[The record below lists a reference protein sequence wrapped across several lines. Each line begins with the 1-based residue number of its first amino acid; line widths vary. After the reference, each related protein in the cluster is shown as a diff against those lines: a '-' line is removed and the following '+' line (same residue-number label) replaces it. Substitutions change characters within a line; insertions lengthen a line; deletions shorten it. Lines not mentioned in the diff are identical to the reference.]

1 MFAYNK
7 KGAVKRQRAE
17 PAAAS
22 FDRNLLSAR
31 EAGGRATQKAWKKK
45 RHASKLLRPP
55 HSSVCKT
62 FDNRKKKRRALT

>member
-45 RHASKLLRPP
+45 APRIKVTTATTLEC
-55 HSSVCKT
+55 V
-62 FDNRKKKRRALT
+62 